1 MKTTYRCFPAIDFSL
16 DIQADSEDEAL
27 AKMESLIEK
36 AINNLN
42 ADLCDLGFV
51 EGGGVCESF
60 CTDEW
65 TTGTEKATRSH

>member
-1 MKTTYRCFPAIDFSL
+1 MTATYRCWPAIDFSL

-36 AINNLN
+36 TINNLN
-42 ADLCDLGFV
+42 ADLCDLGFL

-60 CTDEW
+60 CTDKRI
-65 TTGTEKATRSH
+65 TGDES